1 MFQYIFLT
9 FSTWISAKPLTGS
22 ARVTSFGCD
31 ISKLLNQRAEKFAWL
46 QPVLAGPLS
55 TAGMWCSNS
64 QARRRNFTKSSIQE
78 LHFPSLMGLK
88 LRDFLQ
94 MSEETQERKIIMTYK
109 LNDKISSYTN
119 MQHDR
124 KQTTSDA
131 YFSLS
136 LCSSL
141 FMSESSIS
149 ESLSLLP

>member
-1 MFQYIFLT
+1 
-9 FSTWISAKPLTGS
+9 
-22 ARVTSFGCD
+22 
-31 ISKLLNQRAEKFAWL
+31 
-46 QPVLAGPLS
+46 
-55 TAGMWCSNS
+55 
-64 QARRRNFTKSSIQE
+64 
-78 LHFPSLMGLK
+78 MGLQ

-119 MQHDR
+119 MLHDR
-124 KQTTSDA
+124 KQTKSDA